1 MYVYVEFKLQTQN
14 VITKVKYNID
24 SKMQE
29 LFYGVKVY
37 STKLFPKAHVIPLH
51 CVLLY
56 CHPQYGTSFSV
67 SETATVT
74 LTTWTH

>member
-1 MYVYVEFKLQTQN
+1 
-14 VITKVKYNID
+14 
-24 SKMQE
+24 MQE

-67 SETATVT
+67 SKTATVT